1 MQTTTT
7 IGLDL
12 AKDVFQ
18 VHGVD
23 AGQKLTLKRQ
33 LKRRGVVDFF
43 ARLPPCLVGMEAC
56 AGAHYWARELGKLG
70 HRVRI
75 MSPRYVKGYAKRGKT
90 DAADAAAI
98 CEAVTRAYVETV
110 AVKSEDQQCLLM
122 LHKTRDLLIAERRSL
137 ANALRAHLLEL
148 GIVAPAGHTG
158 FATLRA
164 KLLDDLDTDI
174 AAMARAALLPLEAS
188 IGAHERGIADLEAR
202 IRAVHKVDE
211 TSRRL
216 EAVPSVG
223 VFGATAFAAVA
234 ADIKGY
240 RSARCY
246 ASSLGLTPKIFGTGG
261 EVTLGPITKQGNG
274 YLRRLLYLGAVA
286 RLGAAQR
293 APHKA
298 DPNLLRL
305 LAEKPFKVAAIAL
318 ANRTARTIWAL
329 VVRGGDYIAN
339 HLPVVPMAAGQ
350 GALR

>member
-1 MQTTTT
+1 MQSITT

-23 AGQKLTLKRQ
+23 AGQRVKVKRQ
-33 LKRRGVVDFF
+33 LKRKDVLEFF
-43 ARLPPCLVGMEAC
+43 AKLPPCLVGMEAC
-56 AGAHYWARELGKLG
+56 AGAHYWARELRQLG
-70 HRVRI
+70 HTVKI

-98 CEAVTRAYVETV
+98 CEAVTRAHVEEV
-110 AVKSEDQQCLLM
+110 AVKSEAQQCLLM
-122 LHKTRDLLIAERRSL
+122 LHKSREMLIATRISL
-137 ANALRAHLLEL
+137 ANAMRAHLAEL
-148 GIVAPAGHTG
+148 GIVAPAGHPG
-158 FATLRA
+158 FASLRA
-164 KLLDDLDTDI
+164 RLLDESVTDVPP
-174 AAMARAALLPLEAS
+174 MARIALLPLEAA
-188 IGAHERGIADLEAR
+188 IGEAERGIAELEGK
-202 IRAVHKVDE
+202 IRSAHKADE

-216 EAVPSVG
+216 EAVPTVG

-234 ADIKGY
+234 ADVKAY

-246 ASSLGLTPKIFGTGG
+246 AASLGLTPKIFGTGG

-286 RLGAAQR
+286 QLAHARR

-298 DPNLLRL
+298 DPKLLRL

-318 ANRTARTIWAL
+318 ANKTARTIWSL
-329 VVRGGDYIAN
+329 IVRGGDYIAN
-339 HLPVVPMAAGQ
+339 HLPVVPVAPKTAIQ
-350 GALR
+350 